1 MGSTVV
7 NLRSKALRGLGNIV
21 VADPDVLRL
30 DIVKTGIE
38 DRLSDSSPAV
48 RDAAVDLIGKY
59 IVQRSELADQY
70 FDHISMRVTDA
81 GLGVRKRVVKLL
93 RDMFNVT
100 NNDEVK
106 TNICCKLIEA
116 TNDEDDGVKDL
127 AVKSLTEILCPP
139 SNFDPAQAAALL
151 VDVIKDY
158 RGKDESLKAA
168 LEAVGANGQTQRYAE
183 IIDSLISRMVDAT
196 EQSEF
201 NATSHIKAIA
211 LLSFDDP
218 ALIDNQKAT
227 VLLTYLRTATNADEA
242 RTNELLLEIF
252 TRSIPFMPK
261 ASSSFAQ
268 ELSKIVRGFV
278 GKPPNIDAL
287 KNIVACYCAVTKHLT
302 QEWAALF
309 MVLRSCLIQIR
320 AKGLANASSPA
331 IAMVYFIT
339 ALITEFAK
347 PEELA
352 AENSQVEDIIRGITD
367 EPLQEYLLDN
377 YIAFSGAA
385 SSQKVP
391 SLCLAALFRAY
402 PPLIL
407 QEKSAVWM
415 QRVFS
420 SDDMENKGK
429 PKKQGVDDLIGSA
442 ADLHESGVSTAL
454 VQRNI
459 DYVIAGAKSNHA
471 KLQSAAM
478 EVFEF
483 TINQGLYHPLH
494 AGADRHIAEQALNL
508 HSTLH
513 TKHPSLLNVRYLE
526 FARSSYDYL
535 RTITAEPVGH
545 YNGTPGLGGWYDL
558 LSEKRAWRLEFL
570 RALVKAFDFE
580 LMGNE
585 KIEPGF
591 VLYIAE
597 NLSTFNYQLQEEVM
611 SVVQHLSH
619 VVSEGTAVANAI
631 ELGKVMGMEDE
642 SLADKVA
649 VVSEF
654 NAQRL
659 ANASI
664 VVGIALLLKNLLLD
678 GYGLTE
684 DKCLKFVPGKKSAL
698 GDRAATNR
706 YTKAPPLDHSRIPL
720 VHGVE
725 TVRDFWSQQA
735 TFLHMMRED
744 GMLGQMPPL

>member
-106 TNICCKLIEA
+106 INICCKLIEA

-127 AVKSLTEILCPP
+127 AVKSLTEILCPA

-420 SDDMENKGK
+420 SDDMESK
-429 PKKQGVDDLIGSA
+429 A
-442 ADLHESGVSTAL
+442 YAL
-454 VQRNI
+454 E
-459 DYVIAGAKSNHA
+459 
-471 KLQSAAM
+471 M
-478 EVFEF
+478 
-483 TINQGLYHPLH
+483 
-494 AGADRHIAEQALNL
+494 
-508 HSTLH
+508 
-513 TKHPSLLNVRYLE
+513 
-526 FARSSYDYL
+526 L
-535 RTITAEPVGH
+535 R
-545 YNGTPGLGGWYDL
+545 D
-558 LSEKRAWRLEFL
+558 FL
-570 RALVKAFDFE
+570 RAEAERRTQKKSKLSLSRTE
-580 LMGNE
+580 LTRRQGQ
-585 KIEPGF
+585 
-591 VLYIAE
+591 A
-597 NLSTFNYQLQEEVM
+597 QEAGRGRPHR
-611 SVVQHLSH
+611 QRR
-619 VVSEGTAVANAI
+619 
-631 ELGKVMGMEDE
+631 
-642 SLADKVA
+642 
-649 VVSEF
+649 
-654 NAQRL
+654 RL
-659 ANASI
+659 AR
-664 VVGIALLLKNLLLD
+664 VG
-678 GYGLTE
+678 
-684 DKCLKFVPGKKSAL
+684 CF
-698 GDRAATNR
+698 DRPRPA
-706 YTKAPPLDHSRIPL
+706 
-720 VHGVE
+720 
-725 TVRDFWSQQA
+725 
-735 TFLHMMRED
+735 
-744 GMLGQMPPL
+744 